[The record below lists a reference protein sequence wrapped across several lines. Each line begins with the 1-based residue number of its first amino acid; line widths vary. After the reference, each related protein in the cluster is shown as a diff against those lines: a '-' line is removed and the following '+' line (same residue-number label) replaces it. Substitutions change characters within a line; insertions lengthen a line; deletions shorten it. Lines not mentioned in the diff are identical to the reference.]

1 MTKEQVFEILRVIAL
16 RVFGPGITPRVRG
29 LVEQFFVLTFHGI
42 DSAQSLYNAAG
53 GIVANIARGL
63 VSTAR
68 ATLLGLIDAADQ
80 FITGTYRAVNP
91 KIDPPAE

>member
-1 MTKEQVFEILRVIAL
+1 MTKEQVFEILRVIVL
-16 RVFGPGITPRVRG
+16 RVFGPGVTPRVKG
-29 LVEQFFVLTFHGI
+29 LVEQFFVLAFHGI

-80 FITGTYRAVNP
+80 FITGAYRAVNP